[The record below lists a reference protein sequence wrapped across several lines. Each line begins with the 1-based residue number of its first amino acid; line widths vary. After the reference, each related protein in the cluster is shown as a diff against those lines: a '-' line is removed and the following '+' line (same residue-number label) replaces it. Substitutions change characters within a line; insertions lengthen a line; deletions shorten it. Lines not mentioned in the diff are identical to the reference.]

1 MARKISHMH
10 ESNMDYVAWAEWY
23 DIFYSA
29 TDPGDVE
36 FYHGLCR
43 ASGGPVLE
51 IGVGTGRIALPLAQ
65 QGMEVVG
72 IDLND
77 PMLRVAERKALEAA
91 PLSGS
96 LKLIQADM
104 RNFDIKRQ
112 FPVVTIPARTLL
124 LATTEEEQ
132 FHTLCCAARHLA
144 PDGTL
149 AFNLFYPD
157 PALLADSP
165 DEEFLLEVVEKANG
179 GRYVLTA
186 KNRFDLATQLNHGVQ
201 IAEELDASGEVLRR
215 EELDV
220 TVRYLYPDQVIA
232 LCERAG
238 LEVIEMWGDFE
249 GADITEESDEIV
261 VICRHAG

>member
-1 MARKISHMH
+1 
-10 ESNMDYVAWAEWY
+10 MDYVAWAEWY

-29 TDPGDVE
+29 ADPGDTE
-36 FYHGLCR
+36 FYHGLCQ

-51 IGVGTGRIALPLAQ
+51 IGVGTGRIALPLAL

-72 IDLND
+72 IDLNE
-77 PMLRVAERKALEAA
+77 PMLRVAGRKARDAA

-104 RNFDIKRQ
+104 RNFDLKRQ

-124 LATTEEEQ
+124 LATSEEDQ
-132 FHTLCCAARHLA
+132 FRTLCCAALHLE
-144 PDGTL
+144 PDGTM

-157 PALLADSP
+157 PEMLADDP
-165 DEEFLLEVVEKANG
+165 DEEFLLEVVEKPDG

-186 KNRFDLATQLNHGVQ
+186 RNRFDTATQLNNGVQ

-220 TVRYLYPDQVIA
+220 VVRYLYPDQVVQ
-232 LCERAG
+232 LCKRAG

-249 GADITEESDEIV
+249 GADVTVESDEIV
-261 VICRHAG
+261 VTCRHG

>member
-1 MARKISHMH
+1 MTMNYA
-10 ESNMDYVAWAEWY
+10 AWAEWY

-29 TDPGDVE
+29 ADPGDVD
-36 FYHGLCR
+36 FYHGLCK

-72 IDLND
+72 IDLHE
-77 PMLRVAERKALEAA
+77 PMLTVAQKRALVVA

-96 LKLIQADM
+96 LELIQADM
-104 RNFDIKRQ
+104 RNFDLKRL

-132 FHTLCCAARHLA
+132 FHTLCCAASHLA
-144 PDGTL
+144 PDGTM

-157 PALLADSP
+157 PDLLADDP
-165 DEEFLLEVVEKANG
+165 DEEFLLEVVEKPGG
-179 GRYVLTA
+179 GRFVLTA
-186 KNRFDLATQLNHGVQ
+186 KNRFDTVTQMNHGVQ
-201 IAEELDASGEVLRR
+201 IAEELDATGQVLRR
-215 EELDV
+215 EELNI

-232 LCERAG
+232 LCDRVG

-249 GADITEESDEIV
+249 GADISEESDEIV
-261 VICRHAG
+261 VICRHAERVNAV

>member
-1 MARKISHMH
+1 MH
-10 ESNMDYVAWAEWY
+10 IPKMDYVAWAEWY

-29 TDPGDVE
+29 ADPGDIE

-51 IGVGTGRIALPLAQ
+51 IGVGTGRIALPLARE
-65 QGMEVVG
+65 GMEIVG
-72 IDLND
+72 IDLNE
-77 PMLRVAERKALEAA
+77 PMLKVAQRKALEAA

-104 RNFDIKRQ
+104 RKFDLKRQ

-124 LATTEEEQ
+124 LAITEEDQ
-132 FHTLCCAARHLA
+132 FHTLCCAASHLA

-157 PALLADSP
+157 PEMLADEP
-165 DEEFLLEVVEKANG
+165 DEEFLLEVVEKPDG

-186 KNRFDLATQLNHGVQ
+186 KNRFDTAEQLNHGVQ
-201 IAEELDASGEVLRR
+201 IAEELDAAGEVLRR
-215 EELDV
+215 EELEV
-220 TVRYLYPDQVIA
+220 VVRYLYPDQVTS

-238 LEVIEMWGDFE
+238 LEVVEMWGDFE
-249 GADITEESDEIV
+249 GAEVTEESDEIV
-261 VICRHAG
+261 VTARHTLN